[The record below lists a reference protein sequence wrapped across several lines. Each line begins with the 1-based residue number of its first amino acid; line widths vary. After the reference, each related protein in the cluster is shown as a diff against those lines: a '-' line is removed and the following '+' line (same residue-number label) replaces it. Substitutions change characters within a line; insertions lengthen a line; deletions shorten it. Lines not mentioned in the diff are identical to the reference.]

1 VHASDWAEYSTIAV
15 GIGVLLMGL
24 WRVFGVM
31 HRLVSAIERNTEGL
45 QENTRELGLVV
56 QKVEGHTERLVRLE
70 AVVAVAAGDPDASKA
85 LGRPRKSP

>member
-15 GIGVLLMGL
+15 GVGVLLMGL

-31 HRLVSAIERNTEGL
+31 HRLVSASE
-45 QENTRELGLVV
+45 QNTRELQDNTHELELVG

-70 AVVAVAAGDPDASKA
+70 AVVAVVAGDPDASKP
-85 LGRPRKSP
+85 LGRPRRNP